1 MSAVNR
7 GLRQASKQVRLSQR
21 VSNLSCPRSAGLQSA
36 FRLQNSSSTSTS
48 ALPNT
53 RTSSFSTM
61 ASLQSAAP
69 GVTPSPAAHKG
80 YDPEIT
86 DIADY
91 VLNTNIDSELAVSS
105 VPCPSS
111 YFKKKKKPSISRSF
125 I

>member
-1 MSAVNR
+1 
-7 GLRQASKQVRLSQR
+7 
-21 VSNLSCPRSAGLQSA
+21 
-36 FRLQNSSSTSTS
+36 
-48 ALPNT
+48 
-53 RTSSFSTM
+53 M

-91 VLNTNIDSELAVSS
+91 VLNKNIDSELAVSS

-111 YFKKKKKPSISRSF
+111 YFKKKKKALNLKELYIRRTGYKDRTKVE